1 VRQAEIVSKTKQA
14 ERDEEDKTRREAD
27 LKRRLL
33 EAAVEKEKEEH
44 RFAMKVAIDKL
55 RESEIGRKIIEV
67 IGEEEL
73 YKYDPNSINSL
84 HIDAVIKHSREQKE
98 KLKVQFKKVDYLI
111 RAQHESEIPI
121 LQKQA
126 EEETCLRREIQLA
139 ERQRAI
145 ERRERL
151 TRMENDKDD
160 FLQSIRGQRHEDYVQ
175 EMKEFEKRLQ
185 IARQQ
190 RLEQLRQEYIE
201 KKKQEFRKEKQ
212 LKKQRKQQEKQRQI
226 EAEIKRKEDERLAL
240 VRMANDEKNKK
251 LAEQARKQRELEEEI
266 DRRLQAEKEAA
277 HTPTAPSGGSRR
289 VGPTSTS
296 HQQDKDRTENR
307 PWRRNIRETDE
318 NQSSQAASNDIWR
331 TRNDEQRPRVGGGG
345 GSDRRLDDSS

>member
-1 VRQAEIVSKTKQA
+1 

-212 LKKQRKQQEKQRQI
+212 LKKQRKQ
-226 EAEIKRKEDERLAL
+226 
-240 VRMANDEKNKK
+240 
-251 LAEQARKQRELEEEI
+251 
-266 DRRLQAEKEAA
+266 
-277 HTPTAPSGGSRR
+277 
-289 VGPTSTS
+289 
-296 HQQDKDRTENR
+296 
-307 PWRRNIRETDE
+307 
-318 NQSSQAASNDIWR
+318 
-331 TRNDEQRPRVGGGG
+331 
-345 GSDRRLDDSS
+345 